1 MLTELEKEVIATRT
15 KAMTIEE
22 MEEVL
27 NNIPLDL
34 LEKNMM
40 ARLTEHTAK
49 LQRVYDALRGCANES
64 ED

>member
-1 MLTELEKEVIATRT
+1 MLSELEREVLTERT
-15 KAMTIEE
+15 KGMTIEE

-49 LQRVYDALRGCANES
+49 LQKVYDALRGCANES
-64 ED
+64 DD